1 MSEKE
6 NVDVV
11 KRMFE
16 AFGRGDIPAVL
27 GILAEDVEFQS
38 PVTRVE
44 HVEVSWARPRR
55 GREQVAQYF
64 KELAEKVQPKPFEVL
79 ATIAQG
85 DMVVVEGRNLG
96 IIKSTG
102 RTYEHDW
109 VMTFNLREGKI
120 ISCRHYYDTADVSAA
135 FRSK

>member
-1 MSEKE
+1 MSEK
-6 NVDVV
+6 NVDII

-27 GILAEDVEFQS
+27 GMFSEDIEFQS

-44 HVEVSWARPRR
+44 HVEISWSHPRR

-64 KELAEKVQPKPFEVL
+64 KELAEKVQPEPFEVL
-79 ATIAQG
+79 GTIAQG
-85 DMVVVEGRNLG
+85 DKVVVEGRNRG
-96 IIKSTG
+96 RVKSTG

-109 VMTFNLREGKI
+109 VMIFTLREGKI
-120 ISCRHYYDTADVSAA
+120 TSFRHYYDTADVSAA
-135 FRSK
+135 FHSK

>member
-16 AFGRGDIPAVL
+16 AFGRGDISAVL
-27 GILAEDVEFQS
+27 CTLSEDVEFQS

-79 ATIAQG
+79 ATISQG
-85 DMVVVEGRNLG
+85 DKVVVEGRNAG
-96 IIKSTG
+96 IVKSTAHA
-102 RTYEHDW
+102 YEHDW
-109 VMTFNLREGKI
+109 VMTFILRGGKI
-120 ISCRHYYDTADVSAA
+120 MSCRHYYDSADVSAA
-135 FRSK
+135 FYSK